1 MSQRRRYRIVIR
13 GELSDRFEA
22 AFDDMSLERHEGNT
36 VLVGDIVD
44 QAHLHGLI
52 EQIQALGF
60 ELLSV
65 NPVEDLA
72 NRP

>member
-1 MSQRRRYRIVIR
+1 MSQRRTYRIVIR

-22 AFDDMSLERHEGNT
+22 AFDDMSLERREGNT

-72 NRP
+72 NRS